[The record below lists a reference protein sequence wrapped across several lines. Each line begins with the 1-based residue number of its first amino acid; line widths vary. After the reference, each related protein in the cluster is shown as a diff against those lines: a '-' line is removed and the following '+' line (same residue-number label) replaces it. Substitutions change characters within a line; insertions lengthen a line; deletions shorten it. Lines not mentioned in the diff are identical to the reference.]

1 MSNPS
6 FSIEP
11 ETHKRVDLLVT
22 LASGI
27 KYKRT
32 IYGLSL
38 ETARTQAGLQEIE
51 DYLNIG
57 EGDDFQIVGVPKT
70 PNIGMTPR
78 VTLPN
83 WKIPV
88 EFQIQQVTMGER

>member
-1 MSNPS
+1 MDT
-6 FSIEP
+6 

-22 LASGI
+22 LSSGI

-38 ETARTQAGLQEIE
+38 ERAQTQVGLQEIE
-51 DYLNIG
+51 DYLDLA
-57 EGDDFQIVGVPKT
+57 EGDDFQIVGVPAT
-70 PNIGMTPR
+70 PTIPMTPR

-83 WKIPV
+83 WRIPQ
-88 EFQIQQVTMGER
+88 EFQISQGA